1 MILSLLGQ
9 TLVIFLEVWLILVK
23 EVVIFFCLFLK
34 LGLKYQNQNNL
45 ISQVTL
51 NLQFMFIK
59 KYICV

>member
-9 TLVIFLEVWLILVK
+9 TLVIFLEVWLILVR
-23 EVVIFFCLFLK
+23 EVVIFFCLLLK
-34 LGLKYQNQNNL
+34 LGLKYQIQKNL

>member
-23 EVVIFFCLFLK
+23 EVIFFCLFLK
-34 LGLKYQNQNNL
+34 LGLKYQKQKNL